1 MCNDYFDFSC
11 LYDIMVID
19 SLLVFGRCVFRLPK
33 DQDCHEMWCKRR
45 RKGQKDLS
53 RAADPHAAQ
62 AAPSAAPQGHA
73 LSGKGAVDVLRKGH
87 HASGSSRSGSIDR
100 RIISSVAASGANKG
114 QGDVVGQS
122 ETSAPKQQDSR
133 LDGISAALEKSF
145 AVTDSGMPGA
155 SELPDDDL
163 QRRISDIFR
172 SLTGSQNLPSVPELV
187 QLANGSSS
195 ISSAST
201 SSNLA
206 VLLELLK
213 TQLLLTTM
221 NPIPTEGSGSRPKSH
236 PATKDKKR

>member
-1 MCNDYFDFSC
+1 
-11 LYDIMVID
+11 
-19 SLLVFGRCVFRLPK
+19 
-33 DQDCHEMWCKRR
+33 MWCKRR
-45 RKGQKDLS
+45 RKGQKDSS
-53 RAADPHAAQ
+53 RAADSHAAQ
-62 AAPSAAPQGHA
+62 AAASAAPQGHS
-73 LSGKGAVDVLRKGH
+73 LSGKGAVDVRKGH
-87 HASGSSRSGSIDR
+87 HASSSSRSGSLDR
-100 RIISSVAASGANKG
+100 RIISSIAVSGGNKG

-122 ETSAPKQQDSR
+122 EASASKQQDSR

-145 AVTDSGMPGA
+145 AVTDSGVSSA
-155 SELPDDDL
+155 SDIPDDDL

-221 NPIPTEGSGSRPKSH
+221 NPIPTEGGGSRPKSH
-236 PATKDKKR
+236 PATRDKTR

>member
-1 MCNDYFDFSC
+1 
-11 LYDIMVID
+11 MVIG
-19 SLLVFGRCVFRLPK
+19 SLLVLNIVSDCRLPK

-45 RKGQKDLS
+45 RKGLKDPS
-53 RAADPHAAQ
+53 RAADPHATQVAS
-62 AAPSAAPQGHA
+62 SAAPQGHA
-73 LSGKGAVDVLRKGH
+73 SSGKGALESRKGH
-87 HASGSSRSGSIDR
+87 HASSSSRSGSLDR
-100 RIISSVAASGANKG
+100 RIISGVAVSGANKG

-145 AVTDSGMPGA
+145 AVTDSGLSGA
-155 SELPDDDL
+155 SEIPDDDL

-187 QLANGSSS
+187 QLANGSSSS

-236 PATKDKKR
+236 PASKDKTR